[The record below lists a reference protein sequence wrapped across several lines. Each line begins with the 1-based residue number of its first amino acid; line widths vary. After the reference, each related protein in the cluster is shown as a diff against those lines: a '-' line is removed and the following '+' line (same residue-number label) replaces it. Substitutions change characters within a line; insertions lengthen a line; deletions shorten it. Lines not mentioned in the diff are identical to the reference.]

1 MVYRRTLGSVCLCN
15 YVSGNTVLCFGPK
28 DSVVEPPSNIVFSQ
42 CLVSVCNFME
52 TTKSSLICAQLKK
65 KKKSSK
71 ISVNCDSFDLS
82 DPISWEFQIS
92 NIAVFHL
99 EGRCYW
105 TEIVT
110 SAWVRKRGRN
120 LAVLG
125 LLRKMS
131 LFKNQR
137 IAYFQIVRLCLQ
149 PWQKYSSSSFVLSQ
163 SFEWIFCQ
171 IMETWKIKQTKLVS
185 FFMDKET

>member
-65 KKKSSK
+65 KKSSK

-82 DPISWEFQIS
+82 DPIS
-92 NIAVFHL
+92 
-99 EGRCYW
+99 
-105 TEIVT
+105 
-110 SAWVRKRGRN
+110 
-120 LAVLG
+120 
-125 LLRKMS
+125 
-131 LFKNQR
+131 
-137 IAYFQIVRLCLQ
+137 
-149 PWQKYSSSSFVLSQ
+149 
-163 SFEWIFCQ
+163 
-171 IMETWKIKQTKLVS
+171 
-185 FFMDKET
+185 